1 MTEFIS
7 EIKTIP
13 YGNQIIFETLSDLNN
28 LERLK
33 DRIPSDKIED
43 FIFDTDFCSFSI
55 QPVGKVHFSIINRE
69 PHKTIKLSADQS
81 PVEVNIWIQLK
92 ETGEQ
97 ETKMRLTIKAELNP
111 FLKPMISKPL
121 QEGINQ
127 IADILASIPY
137 ETSAQNNNGDCGS
150 GPQ

>member
-13 YGNQIIFETLSDLNN
+13 YGNRIVYETLANLNN
-28 LERLK
+28 LEKLK

-43 FIFDTDFCSFSI
+43 FTFDSDSCSFSI
-55 QPVGKVHFSIINRE
+55 EPAGKVRFSIVDRE
-69 PHKTIKLSADQS
+69 PLKTIKLTADQL
-81 PVEVNIWIQLK
+81 PMGVNMWIQLK
-92 ETGEQ
+92 ETGER
-97 ETKMRLTIKAELNP
+97 ETKMKLTIKADLNP

-127 IADILASIPY
+127 IADMLASIPY
-137 ETSAQNNNGDCGS
+137 ETLA
-150 GPQ
+150 